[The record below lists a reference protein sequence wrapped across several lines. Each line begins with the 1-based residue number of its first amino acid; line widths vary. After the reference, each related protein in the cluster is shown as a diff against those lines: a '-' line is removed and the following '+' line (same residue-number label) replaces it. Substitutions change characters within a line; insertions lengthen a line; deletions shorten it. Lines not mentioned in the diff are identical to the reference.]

1 MANFTATGEPR
12 FQSAPPPTREDVK
25 GQPAIDTH
33 AGFRQF
39 EWLAQVTQTAS
50 GPDAFEVGLIQNMLA
65 CTVNLLYTS
74 GPDDSTPAKVKFEV
88 SPVPILDSKVVGKV
102 WLGGNFNVLGTNT
115 VSPNEI
121 LPPGISRTS
130 VISSAAVNG
139 GDDPGGRFPIRHP
152 QQTSRLL
159 RNIQEQL
166 DFVTWVAVLKKGS
179 PSNLVASYEFVKN
192 VSWVV
197 RRKTILAYSQA
208 GNFAATFTENST
220 RMNGSPGVGMGAK
233 TPLLGGSIANQAGKF
248 TGMVLP

>member
-1 MANFTATGEPR
+1 MSESATGLMVQRAGQWHSLQRYPHRPVDVILNSMANFTATGEPR

-139 GDDPGGRFPIRHP
+139 GDDPGGRFPIR
-152 QQTSRLL
+152 
-159 RNIQEQL
+159 
-166 DFVTWVAVLKKGS
+166 
-179 PSNLVASYEFVKN
+179 
-192 VSWVV
+192 
-197 RRKTILAYSQA
+197 
-208 GNFAATFTENST
+208 
-220 RMNGSPGVGMGAK
+220 
-233 TPLLGGSIANQAGKF
+233 
-248 TGMVLP
+248 